1 MSFFRSFIGGAFG
14 LGALCLVTRLWAE
27 TSILS
32 NDAYSD
38 TRSAAAAAGAHRE
51 SRVMVGGSSSGKSS
65 RPQSAEIEI
74 EGGEEELK
82 AKVAKARAQ
91 FLAGEIE
98 TAEQTLRELEAQVPE
113 HPLVNELLQ
122 KIAEQRVRG
131 ADKQRG
137 KTRAELVHDVSKA
150 WLRPGVFADR
160 GPRLPDHE
168 REEPALAQ
176 KLAAIQIPSVSFN
189 RMDLNRV
196 TQSLSAIAEDFD
208 VTGLGPRGV
217 NIVLLDPSE
226 RNPQVTITLKNLS
239 LKRILDFVTDAVGYQ
254 YEVQADAIIVRPGG
268 EVSSLDTAFFPVAR
282 STVIRMTGFGAMQT
296 SPNAPTTDAFSGGA
310 EGATTG
316 SGGGEAGALR
326 AFLQSAGV
334 VFDGTPGSSLAY
346 DGSAMIVTQTARNL
360 ERIRNILN
368 RYNDVRQVEIEAKFM
383 EVQQGAL
390 DEMGISWNVFRTSRP
405 RMDPTTGAPA
415 VDARGNPVYSSQQS
429 YTTQGVN
436 RTLNG
441 AFTGSANGNAIV
453 IDGQSVASTAPPR
466 LPGAV
471 SLAGEAGALA
481 SLSGFIGDF
490 NVNAMVR
497 LLSQKAGSDLLS
509 APRVTVLSGNP
520 ATITVAQE
528 LRYPQ
533 SYGEIQSQVGSGK
546 TMGDG
551 SGGGSAG
558 VTITAGTPQD
568 FTTRNVGVE
577 LKVTPTVEEDD
588 YSISL
593 DLAPKVTE
601 FEGFVEY
608 GGPSVA
614 VSGGKT
620 VTVPPGFY
628 QPVFSV
634 REVTTKVTLWDGAT
648 LVMGGLTREEVKKVH
663 DKVPVLGDIPLFGR
677 AFRSRGES
685 SQKRNLLIFV
695 TANLVSPGGS
705 PKKQAFADVQP
716 SSLFQNPTMVTP
728 GRAVSRAKG
737 SVPSR

>member
-1 MSFFRSFIGGAFG
+1 MSAYCPSLARLLGLFF
-14 LGALCLVTRLWAE
+14 LCGVTRLLGE
-27 TSILS
+27 TSVLS
-32 NDAYSD
+32 EDAHSD
-38 TRSAAAAAGAHRE
+38 PRTPATSRGDLQGGRVAGGEFPA
-51 SRVMVGGSSSGKSS
+51 GKSP
-65 RPQSAEIEI
+65 RLQDARI
-74 EGGEEELK
+74 EGGTDEEEFN

-98 TAEQTLRELEAQVPE
+98 LAERVLRELETLAPD
-113 HPLVNELLQ
+113 HPRVNELLQ
-122 KIAEQRVRG
+122 KIAEERAPG
-131 ADKQRG
+131 AEKQRG
-137 KTRAELVHDVSKA
+137 KTRSEMVHDVSKA

-168 REEPALAQ
+168 REVPALAQ

-196 TQSLSAIAEDFD
+196 TQSLSAIAEDYD
-208 VTGLGPRGV
+208 GTEMGPKGV

-296 SPNAPTTDAFSGGA
+296 AANSPATDAFSSGA
-310 EGATTG
+310 EGATMG
-316 SGGGEAGALR
+316 AGGGEAGALR

-346 DGSAMIVTQTARNL
+346 DGSAMIVTQTTRNL

-390 DEMGISWNVFRTSRP
+390 DEMGVSWNVFRTARP
-405 RMDPTTGAPA
+405 RMDPATGAPA
-415 VDARGNPVYSSQQS
+415 VDSRGNPVYASQQS
-429 YTTQGVN
+429 YTTQGIN
-436 RTLNG
+436 RTLSG

-471 SLAGEAGALA
+471 ALAGEAGALA

-546 TMGDG
+546 TMADG

-614 VSGGKT
+614 VSGGRT